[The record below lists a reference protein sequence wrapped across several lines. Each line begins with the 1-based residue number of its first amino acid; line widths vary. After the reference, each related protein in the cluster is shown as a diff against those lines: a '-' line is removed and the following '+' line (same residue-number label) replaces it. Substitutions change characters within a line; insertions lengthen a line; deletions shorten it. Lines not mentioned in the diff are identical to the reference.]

1 MTEISLKS
9 LIIPTFYEVHRDIKA
24 GHHLEYWLKGGRGST
39 KSSFIS
45 IEIILNLI
53 KDPNIHAVC
62 YRKIGNKLETS
73 VYNQIK
79 WAINALDLKAF
90 FRYYKNP
97 LKIEY
102 IPTGQQIL
110 CLGLD
115 DPENSRSIKLE
126 FGYIKILWFEELKQ
140 FDGMKE
146 IRDVKQSVVRGG
158 DEALIFY
165 SYNPPED
172 PRNWVNKEAKQNKLQ
187 RLVKHSTYL
196 DVPPEWLGKPFFIEA
211 EDLKN
216 TNPLAYRNEYLGEE
230 VGTGLNV
237 FYNVDLQQITA
248 EQINHFDN
256 ICEGV
261 DWGYAVDPFV
271 WVKVHYHRKYK
282 TLYIFDEIYQ
292 VGLSNDDAIEKVIR
306 RHTKSTEIIADS
318 EEPKSIDDFD
328 NSGLPIRGARKGPG
342 SVSYGIKRLQGLKK
356 IVIDPQRCPNAARE
370 FTEYSYEVDKNEE
383 IKSKFPDKDNH
394 TIDAVRYSLEDEFE
408 Y

>member
-1 MTEISLKS
+1 MTETSLKS
-9 LIIPTFYEVHRDIKA
+9 LICPAFWDVHRDIKR
-24 GHHLEYWLKGGRGST
+24 GKHLEYWHKGGRGST

-45 IEIILNLI
+45 IEVILNLI
-53 KDPNIHAVC
+53 KDPLAHAVC
-62 YRKIGNKLETS
+62 LRKVGNKIEKS
-73 VYNQIK
+73 VFNQIL
-79 WAINALDLKAF
+79 WAINALGLRTS
-90 FRYYKNP
+90 FRVRKNP
-97 LKIEY
+97 LEIEY
-102 IPTGQQIL
+102 LPTGQLIL
-110 CLGLD
+110 FYGLD
-115 DPENSRSIKLE
+115 DPDNIKSIKLP
-126 FGYIKILWFEELKQ
+126 FGYIKIRWYEELKQ
-140 FDGMKE
+140 FDGMAE
-146 IRDVKQSVVRGG
+146 IRDAQFSFNRGG
-158 DEALIFY
+158 PGALTFY
-165 SYNPPED
+165 SYNPPAD
-172 PRNWVNKEAKQNKLQ
+172 PRNWVNKEARRNKST
-187 RLVKHSTYL
+187 RLVHHSSYL
-196 DVPPEWLGKPFFIEA
+196 DVPPEWLGASFFIEA
-211 EDLKN
+211 EDLKQS
-216 TNPLAYRNEYLGEE
+216 NPMAYRNELLGEE

-237 FYNVDLQQITA
+237 FYNIDLQQVTA

-256 ICEGV
+256 ICEGI

-282 TLYIFDEIYQ
+282 TLYIIDEIYQ
-292 VGLSNDDAIEKVIR
+292 TGLSNDDAIEKVIR

-394 TIDAVRYSLEDEFE
+394 TIDAVRYSLEDEFN

>member
-1 MTEISLKS
+1 MTETSLKS
-9 LIIPTFYEVHRDIKA
+9 LICPAFWDVHRDIKL
-24 GHHLEYWLKGGRGST
+24 GKHLEYWHKGGRGST

-45 IEIILNLI
+45 IEVILNLI
-53 KDPNIHAVC
+53 KDPLAHAVC
-62 YRKIGNKLETS
+62 LRKVGNKIEKS
-73 VYNQIK
+73 VFNQIL
-79 WAINALDLKAF
+79 WAINALGLRTS
-90 FRYYKNP
+90 FRVRKNP
-97 LKIEY
+97 LEIEY
-102 IPTGQQIL
+102 LPTGQLIL
-110 CLGLD
+110 FYGLD
-115 DPENSRSIKLE
+115 DPDNIKSIKLP
-126 FGYIKILWFEELKQ
+126 FGYIKIRWYEELKQ
-140 FDGMKE
+140 FDGMAE
-146 IRDVKQSVVRGG
+146 IRDAQFSFNRGG
-158 DEALIFY
+158 PGALTFY
-165 SYNPPED
+165 SYNPPAD
-172 PRNWVNKEAKQNKLQ
+172 PRNWVNKEARRNKST
-187 RLVKHSTYL
+187 RLVHHSSYL
-196 DVPPEWLGKPFFIEA
+196 DVPPEWLGASFFIEA
-211 EDLKN
+211 EDLKQS
-216 TNPLAYRNEYLGEE
+216 NPMAYRNELLGEE

-237 FYNVDLQQITA
+237 FYNIDLQQVTA

-256 ICEGV
+256 ICEGI

-282 TLYIFDEIYQ
+282 TLYIIDEIYQ
-292 VGLSNDDAIEKVIR
+292 TGLSNDDAIEKVIR

-394 TIDAVRYSLEDEFE
+394 TIDAVRYSLEDEFN